1 MATTTLTHTAA
12 GKYADSQW
20 RSLCK
25 LGGIAALLQLVCV
38 LTSTVIAILVGTE
51 PANAEEYFSIL
62 EQNRLAGLLRLDFA
76 TLILICLYPL
86 TSFGMYAALRDS
98 NKAYSSLAVA
108 LIFTGTILA
117 LAPHSAFSMIGLSD
131 QFAAA
136 TRIVQQ
142 EQLLAAGEAV
152 ISSDMWHSTSGFLA
166 GIFMQGGSIVVSVV
180 MLGSKISAEP
190 PVSPAFCPTDSIW
203 CTSLSPCST
212 PRWLSY
218 CCISP
223 DLFTCCG
230 SPFWLGTSI
239 SSDSERMDNP
249 LLSNPPVGLCSQTSP
264 GIVEIWISINSVR

>member
-136 TRIVQQ
+136 TSIVQQ

-180 MLGSKISAEP
+180 MLGSKNFSRATGITGILSNGFDLVHVFVALFNPALAVILLYIS
-190 PVSPAFCPTDSIW
+190 
-203 CTSLSPCST
+203 
-212 PRWLSY
+212 
-218 CCISP
+218 
-223 DLFTCCG
+223 G
-230 SPFWLGTSI
+230 PFYLLWF
-239 SSDSERMDNP
+239 P
-249 LLSNPPVGLCSQTSP
+249 LLARDLYKLGLRAD
-264 GIVEIWISINSVR
+264 G